1 MGNEQ
6 VLDQL
11 QAKTYRVQGLTCTN
25 CAAKFE
31 QNVKS
36 LPGVKEAKVN
46 FGAAKLTVWGE
57 APLMSWNRRERL
69 NN

>member
-1 MGNEQ
+1 MAVANEQ
-6 VLDQL
+6 ALEQL
-11 QAKTYRVQGLTCTN
+11 ETKTYRVQGLTCTN

-31 QNVKS
+31 QNVKA

-57 APLMSWNRRERL
+57 ATIEELEQAGAF
-69 NN
+69 